1 MYPEKNGDNM
11 GLSFDQY
18 NSLWALLT
26 IVIATDSNKNNVALA
41 KELRKKLESPEKP
54 KQMTIKELRDFYKGH
69 LGL

>member
-1 MYPEKNGDNM
+1 M

-26 IVIATDSNKNNVALA
+26 IVITTDSNKNNVALA